1 VPLGKEVDAMSETA
15 VLKIIVVAQ
24 GGLFLLV
31 ALLLWQKMD
40 ALRLDLVGL
49 RKQCAGKVEVRL

>member
-1 VPLGKEVDAMSETA
+1 MSETA

-40 ALRLDLVGL
+40 ALRLDLLGL
-49 RKQCAGKVEVRL
+49 RKQRAGKVEVRL